1 MLCVVDIQPTRYNRV
16 DTTVIP
22 PIVFDFYSI
31 DLLMQQRTP
40 SFVANPVLLY
50 GFYTEKGTFSLRQ
63 AQHNLFFEQFQYS
76 VADEHAKPF
85 RNTMFSF
92 AYGIILMTN
101 L

>member
-1 MLCVVDIQPTRYNRV
+1 MVL
-16 DTTVIP
+16 
-22 PIVFDFYSI
+22 DFYSI

-63 AQHNLFFEQFQYS
+63 AQHSTAQHNLFFEQFQHS
-76 VADEHAKPF
+76 VGDEHAKPF
-85 RNTMFSF
+85 RNTMLSF